1 MIEFNNV
8 SKIYN
13 NNVKALSD
21 VSVKIDSGD
30 FVFLVGP
37 SGSGKSTFIKMLL
50 KEIEPT
56 MGNITVADKKLSE
69 IKRNQIP
76 YYRRKIGMVFQDF
89 RLIPTLNVYE
99 NVAFAMRVVE
109 ASQKEIRKRVPMVL
123 SLVGLSHKYKM
134 FPNELSGGEQQR
146 VSLARAIVNN
156 PSVLIADE
164 PTGNLDPDTAKE
176 IMELLEDINRSGT
189 TIVMATHA
197 KDIVDS
203 MKKRVIAIE
212 KGSIERGCTK
222 MKINTINYFIVDALK
237 SIKRNITV
245 SFAAMLT
252 VLVTFFVLGTFT
264 LVGLNFN
271 KTIEDVA
278 DKIEIKV
285 YLQDDIKLVNQR
297 EVEIKLAEQEGVKAV
312 TYESKDEAFT
322 KLKKDLEGNSGMLE
336 GYSLEN
342 NPLASSYIV
351 TLEDASYAGDVSK
364 AVEDMTGV
372 ESITNQQELIE
383 KISNVVDF
391 VQILGIVLFFVFIG
405 VSIFLIMN
413 TIKLA
418 VYSRRREVGIMKFV
432 GATDWFIRWPFVIE
446 GMIIGAVGSLLATA
460 ILYFIYRGVFGF
472 IASNLLI
479 ANLVPVSFVLTTLL
493 GGFLLGGIVVGAIGS
508 IAALRKFLVV

>member
-1 MIEFNNV
+1 
-8 SKIYN
+8 
-13 NNVKALSD
+13 
-21 VSVKIDSGD
+21 
-30 FVFLVGP
+30 
-37 SGSGKSTFIKMLL
+37 
-50 KEIEPT
+50 
-56 MGNITVADKKLSE
+56 
-69 IKRNQIP
+69 
-76 YYRRKIGMVFQDF
+76 
-89 RLIPTLNVYE
+89 
-99 NVAFAMRVVE
+99 
-109 ASQKEIRKRVPMVL
+109 
-123 SLVGLSHKYKM
+123 
-134 FPNELSGGEQQR
+134 
-146 VSLARAIVNN
+146 
-156 PSVLIADE
+156 
-164 PTGNLDPDTAKE
+164 
-176 IMELLEDINRSGT
+176 
-189 TIVMATHA
+189 
-197 KDIVDS
+197 
-203 MKKRVIAIE
+203 
-212 KGSIERGCTK
+212 

-351 TLEDASYAGDVSK
+351 TLEDASYADDVSK

-391 VQILGIVLFFVFIG
+391 VQILGVVLFFVFIG

-446 GMIIGAVGSLLATA
+446 GMIIGAVGSLLATV
-460 ILYFIYRGVFGF
+460 ILYFIYRGIFGF

>member
-1 MIEFNNV
+1 
-8 SKIYN
+8 
-13 NNVKALSD
+13 
-21 VSVKIDSGD
+21 
-30 FVFLVGP
+30 
-37 SGSGKSTFIKMLL
+37 
-50 KEIEPT
+50 
-56 MGNITVADKKLSE
+56 
-69 IKRNQIP
+69 
-76 YYRRKIGMVFQDF
+76 
-89 RLIPTLNVYE
+89 
-99 NVAFAMRVVE
+99 
-109 ASQKEIRKRVPMVL
+109 
-123 SLVGLSHKYKM
+123 
-134 FPNELSGGEQQR
+134 
-146 VSLARAIVNN
+146 
-156 PSVLIADE
+156 
-164 PTGNLDPDTAKE
+164 
-176 IMELLEDINRSGT
+176 
-189 TIVMATHA
+189 
-197 KDIVDS
+197 
-203 MKKRVIAIE
+203 
-212 KGSIERGCTK
+212 

-297 EVEIKLAEQEGVKAV
+297 EIEVKLAEQPGVKDV

-322 KLKKDLEGNSGMLE
+322 KLQEDLQGNSGMLE
-336 GYSLEN
+336 GYSLED

-351 TLEDASYAGDVSK
+351 SLEDASYAEAVSA
-364 AVEDMTGV
+364 AVQEMTGV

-383 KISNVVDF
+383 KISNVVEF

-413 TIKLA
+413 TINLA

-446 GMIIGAVGSLLATA
+446 GMIIGGTGALLASG
-460 ILYFIYRGVFGF
+460 IIYFIYKAVFGF

-479 ANLVPVSFVLTTLL
+479 ANLIPVSFVLSTLM
-493 GGFLLGGIVVGAIGS
+493 GGFLVGGIIVGAIGS

>member
-1 MIEFNNV
+1 
-8 SKIYN
+8 
-13 NNVKALSD
+13 
-21 VSVKIDSGD
+21 
-30 FVFLVGP
+30 
-37 SGSGKSTFIKMLL
+37 
-50 KEIEPT
+50 
-56 MGNITVADKKLSE
+56 
-69 IKRNQIP
+69 
-76 YYRRKIGMVFQDF
+76 
-89 RLIPTLNVYE
+89 
-99 NVAFAMRVVE
+99 
-109 ASQKEIRKRVPMVL
+109 
-123 SLVGLSHKYKM
+123 
-134 FPNELSGGEQQR
+134 
-146 VSLARAIVNN
+146 
-156 PSVLIADE
+156 
-164 PTGNLDPDTAKE
+164 
-176 IMELLEDINRSGT
+176 
-189 TIVMATHA
+189 
-197 KDIVDS
+197 
-203 MKKRVIAIE
+203 
-212 KGSIERGCTK
+212 

-278 DKIEIKV
+278 D
-285 YLQDDIKLVNQR
+285 DIKLVNQR
-297 EVEIKLAEQEGVKAV
+297 EVEIKLSEQDGVKAV

-351 TLEDASYAGDVSK
+351 TLEDASYASNVTK

-372 ESITNQQELIE
+372 ESVTNQQELIE
-383 KISNVVDF
+383 KISRVVDF
-391 VQILGIVLFFVFIG
+391 VQILGVILFFVFIG

-446 GMIIGAVGSLLATA
+446 GIIIGAIGSLLATA
-460 ILYFIYRGVFGF
+460 VIYFIYRGVFGF

>member
-1 MIEFNNV
+1 
-8 SKIYN
+8 
-13 NNVKALSD
+13 
-21 VSVKIDSGD
+21 
-30 FVFLVGP
+30 
-37 SGSGKSTFIKMLL
+37 
-50 KEIEPT
+50 
-56 MGNITVADKKLSE
+56 
-69 IKRNQIP
+69 
-76 YYRRKIGMVFQDF
+76 
-89 RLIPTLNVYE
+89 
-99 NVAFAMRVVE
+99 
-109 ASQKEIRKRVPMVL
+109 
-123 SLVGLSHKYKM
+123 
-134 FPNELSGGEQQR
+134 
-146 VSLARAIVNN
+146 
-156 PSVLIADE
+156 
-164 PTGNLDPDTAKE
+164 
-176 IMELLEDINRSGT
+176 
-189 TIVMATHA
+189 
-197 KDIVDS
+197 
-203 MKKRVIAIE
+203 
-212 KGSIERGCTK
+212 

-351 TLEDASYAGDVSK
+351 TLEDASYAGSVSK

-383 KISNVVDF
+383 KISRVVDF
-391 VQILGIVLFFVFIG
+391 VQILGVVLFFVFIG

>member
-1 MIEFNNV
+1 
-8 SKIYN
+8 
-13 NNVKALSD
+13 
-21 VSVKIDSGD
+21 
-30 FVFLVGP
+30 
-37 SGSGKSTFIKMLL
+37 
-50 KEIEPT
+50 
-56 MGNITVADKKLSE
+56 
-69 IKRNQIP
+69 
-76 YYRRKIGMVFQDF
+76 
-89 RLIPTLNVYE
+89 
-99 NVAFAMRVVE
+99 
-109 ASQKEIRKRVPMVL
+109 
-123 SLVGLSHKYKM
+123 
-134 FPNELSGGEQQR
+134 
-146 VSLARAIVNN
+146 
-156 PSVLIADE
+156 
-164 PTGNLDPDTAKE
+164 
-176 IMELLEDINRSGT
+176 
-189 TIVMATHA
+189 
-197 KDIVDS
+197 
-203 MKKRVIAIE
+203 
-212 KGSIERGCTK
+212 

-351 TLEDASYAGDVSK
+351 TLEDASYAGSVSK

-383 KISNVVDF
+383 KISRVVDF
-391 VQILGIVLFFVFIG
+391 VQILGVVLFFVFIG

-446 GMIIGAVGSLLATA
+446 GMIIGAVGSLLATV
-460 ILYFIYRGVFGF
+460 ILYFIYRGIFGF
-472 IASNLLI
+472 IASNFLI

>member
-1 MIEFNNV
+1 
-8 SKIYN
+8 
-13 NNVKALSD
+13 
-21 VSVKIDSGD
+21 
-30 FVFLVGP
+30 
-37 SGSGKSTFIKMLL
+37 
-50 KEIEPT
+50 
-56 MGNITVADKKLSE
+56 
-69 IKRNQIP
+69 
-76 YYRRKIGMVFQDF
+76 
-89 RLIPTLNVYE
+89 
-99 NVAFAMRVVE
+99 
-109 ASQKEIRKRVPMVL
+109 
-123 SLVGLSHKYKM
+123 
-134 FPNELSGGEQQR
+134 
-146 VSLARAIVNN
+146 
-156 PSVLIADE
+156 
-164 PTGNLDPDTAKE
+164 
-176 IMELLEDINRSGT
+176 
-189 TIVMATHA
+189 
-197 KDIVDS
+197 
-203 MKKRVIAIE
+203 
-212 KGSIERGCTK
+212 

-351 TLEDASYAGDVSK
+351 TLEDASYADDVSK

-391 VQILGIVLFFVFIG
+391 VQILGVVLFFVFIG

>member
-1 MIEFNNV
+1 
-8 SKIYN
+8 
-13 NNVKALSD
+13 
-21 VSVKIDSGD
+21 
-30 FVFLVGP
+30 
-37 SGSGKSTFIKMLL
+37 
-50 KEIEPT
+50 
-56 MGNITVADKKLSE
+56 
-69 IKRNQIP
+69 
-76 YYRRKIGMVFQDF
+76 
-89 RLIPTLNVYE
+89 
-99 NVAFAMRVVE
+99 
-109 ASQKEIRKRVPMVL
+109 
-123 SLVGLSHKYKM
+123 
-134 FPNELSGGEQQR
+134 
-146 VSLARAIVNN
+146 
-156 PSVLIADE
+156 
-164 PTGNLDPDTAKE
+164 
-176 IMELLEDINRSGT
+176 
-189 TIVMATHA
+189 
-197 KDIVDS
+197 
-203 MKKRVIAIE
+203 
-212 KGSIERGCTK
+212 

-413 TIKLA
+413 TINLA

>member
-1 MIEFNNV
+1 
-8 SKIYN
+8 
-13 NNVKALSD
+13 
-21 VSVKIDSGD
+21 
-30 FVFLVGP
+30 
-37 SGSGKSTFIKMLL
+37 
-50 KEIEPT
+50 
-56 MGNITVADKKLSE
+56 
-69 IKRNQIP
+69 
-76 YYRRKIGMVFQDF
+76 
-89 RLIPTLNVYE
+89 
-99 NVAFAMRVVE
+99 
-109 ASQKEIRKRVPMVL
+109 
-123 SLVGLSHKYKM
+123 
-134 FPNELSGGEQQR
+134 
-146 VSLARAIVNN
+146 
-156 PSVLIADE
+156 
-164 PTGNLDPDTAKE
+164 
-176 IMELLEDINRSGT
+176 
-189 TIVMATHA
+189 
-197 KDIVDS
+197 
-203 MKKRVIAIE
+203 
-212 KGSIERGCTK
+212 

-285 YLQDDIKLVNQR
+285 YLQDDIKLVNKR
-297 EVEIKLAEQEGVKAV
+297 EVEIKLSEQDGVKAV

-351 TLEDASYAGDVSK
+351 TLEDASYASNVTK

-372 ESITNQQELIE
+372 ESVTNQQELIE
-383 KISNVVDF
+383 KISRVVDF
-391 VQILGIVLFFVFIG
+391 VQILGVILFFVFIG

-446 GMIIGAVGSLLATA
+446 GIIIGAIGSLLATA
-460 ILYFIYRGVFGF
+460 VIYFIYRGVFGF

>member
-1 MIEFNNV
+1 
-8 SKIYN
+8 
-13 NNVKALSD
+13 
-21 VSVKIDSGD
+21 
-30 FVFLVGP
+30 
-37 SGSGKSTFIKMLL
+37 
-50 KEIEPT
+50 
-56 MGNITVADKKLSE
+56 
-69 IKRNQIP
+69 
-76 YYRRKIGMVFQDF
+76 
-89 RLIPTLNVYE
+89 
-99 NVAFAMRVVE
+99 
-109 ASQKEIRKRVPMVL
+109 
-123 SLVGLSHKYKM
+123 
-134 FPNELSGGEQQR
+134 
-146 VSLARAIVNN
+146 
-156 PSVLIADE
+156 
-164 PTGNLDPDTAKE
+164 
-176 IMELLEDINRSGT
+176 
-189 TIVMATHA
+189 
-197 KDIVDS
+197 
-203 MKKRVIAIE
+203 
-212 KGSIERGCTK
+212 

-446 GMIIGAVGSLLATA
+446 GMIIGVVGSLLATA

>member
-1 MIEFNNV
+1 
-8 SKIYN
+8 
-13 NNVKALSD
+13 
-21 VSVKIDSGD
+21 
-30 FVFLVGP
+30 
-37 SGSGKSTFIKMLL
+37 
-50 KEIEPT
+50 
-56 MGNITVADKKLSE
+56 
-69 IKRNQIP
+69 
-76 YYRRKIGMVFQDF
+76 
-89 RLIPTLNVYE
+89 
-99 NVAFAMRVVE
+99 
-109 ASQKEIRKRVPMVL
+109 
-123 SLVGLSHKYKM
+123 
-134 FPNELSGGEQQR
+134 
-146 VSLARAIVNN
+146 
-156 PSVLIADE
+156 
-164 PTGNLDPDTAKE
+164 
-176 IMELLEDINRSGT
+176 
-189 TIVMATHA
+189 
-197 KDIVDS
+197 
-203 MKKRVIAIE
+203 
-212 KGSIERGCTK
+212 

-391 VQILGIVLFFVFIG
+391 VQILGVVLFFVFIG

-460 ILYFIYRGVFGF
+460 ILYFIYRGIFGF

>member
-1 MIEFNNV
+1 
-8 SKIYN
+8 
-13 NNVKALSD
+13 
-21 VSVKIDSGD
+21 
-30 FVFLVGP
+30 
-37 SGSGKSTFIKMLL
+37 
-50 KEIEPT
+50 
-56 MGNITVADKKLSE
+56 
-69 IKRNQIP
+69 
-76 YYRRKIGMVFQDF
+76 
-89 RLIPTLNVYE
+89 
-99 NVAFAMRVVE
+99 
-109 ASQKEIRKRVPMVL
+109 
-123 SLVGLSHKYKM
+123 
-134 FPNELSGGEQQR
+134 
-146 VSLARAIVNN
+146 
-156 PSVLIADE
+156 
-164 PTGNLDPDTAKE
+164 
-176 IMELLEDINRSGT
+176 
-189 TIVMATHA
+189 
-197 KDIVDS
+197 
-203 MKKRVIAIE
+203 
-212 KGSIERGCTK
+212 

-245 SFAAMLT
+245 SVAAMLT

>member
-1 MIEFNNV
+1 
-8 SKIYN
+8 
-13 NNVKALSD
+13 
-21 VSVKIDSGD
+21 
-30 FVFLVGP
+30 
-37 SGSGKSTFIKMLL
+37 
-50 KEIEPT
+50 
-56 MGNITVADKKLSE
+56 
-69 IKRNQIP
+69 
-76 YYRRKIGMVFQDF
+76 
-89 RLIPTLNVYE
+89 
-99 NVAFAMRVVE
+99 
-109 ASQKEIRKRVPMVL
+109 
-123 SLVGLSHKYKM
+123 
-134 FPNELSGGEQQR
+134 
-146 VSLARAIVNN
+146 
-156 PSVLIADE
+156 
-164 PTGNLDPDTAKE
+164 
-176 IMELLEDINRSGT
+176 
-189 TIVMATHA
+189 
-197 KDIVDS
+197 
-203 MKKRVIAIE
+203 
-212 KGSIERGCTK
+212 

-391 VQILGIVLFFVFIG
+391 VQILGVVLFFVFIG

-446 GMIIGAVGSLLATA
+446 GMIIGAVGSLRATA
-460 ILYFIYRGVFGF
+460 ILYLIYRGVFGF
-472 IASNLLI
+472 IASNLLT

>member
-1 MIEFNNV
+1 
-8 SKIYN
+8 
-13 NNVKALSD
+13 
-21 VSVKIDSGD
+21 
-30 FVFLVGP
+30 
-37 SGSGKSTFIKMLL
+37 
-50 KEIEPT
+50 
-56 MGNITVADKKLSE
+56 
-69 IKRNQIP
+69 
-76 YYRRKIGMVFQDF
+76 
-89 RLIPTLNVYE
+89 
-99 NVAFAMRVVE
+99 
-109 ASQKEIRKRVPMVL
+109 
-123 SLVGLSHKYKM
+123 
-134 FPNELSGGEQQR
+134 
-146 VSLARAIVNN
+146 
-156 PSVLIADE
+156 
-164 PTGNLDPDTAKE
+164 
-176 IMELLEDINRSGT
+176 
-189 TIVMATHA
+189 
-197 KDIVDS
+197 
-203 MKKRVIAIE
+203 
-212 KGSIERGCTK
+212 

-297 EVEIKLAEQEGVKAV
+297 EVEIKLSEQDGVKAV

-351 TLEDASYAGDVSK
+351 TLEDASYASNVTK

-372 ESITNQQELIE
+372 ESVTNQQELIE
-383 KISNVVDF
+383 KISRVVDF
-391 VQILGIVLFFVFIG
+391 VQILGVILFFVFIG

-446 GMIIGAVGSLLATA
+446 GIIIGAIGSLLATA
-460 ILYFIYRGVFGF
+460 VLYFIYRGVFGF

-479 ANLVPVSFVLTTLL
+479 ANLVPVSLCLTTLL
-493 GGFLLGGIVVGAIGS
+493 GGFY
-508 IAALRKFLVV
+508 

>member
-1 MIEFNNV
+1 
-8 SKIYN
+8 
-13 NNVKALSD
+13 
-21 VSVKIDSGD
+21 
-30 FVFLVGP
+30 
-37 SGSGKSTFIKMLL
+37 
-50 KEIEPT
+50 
-56 MGNITVADKKLSE
+56 
-69 IKRNQIP
+69 
-76 YYRRKIGMVFQDF
+76 
-89 RLIPTLNVYE
+89 
-99 NVAFAMRVVE
+99 
-109 ASQKEIRKRVPMVL
+109 
-123 SLVGLSHKYKM
+123 
-134 FPNELSGGEQQR
+134 
-146 VSLARAIVNN
+146 
-156 PSVLIADE
+156 
-164 PTGNLDPDTAKE
+164 
-176 IMELLEDINRSGT
+176 
-189 TIVMATHA
+189 
-197 KDIVDS
+197 
-203 MKKRVIAIE
+203 
-212 KGSIERGCTK
+212 

-297 EVEIKLAEQEGVKAV
+297 EVEIKLSEQDGVKAV

-351 TLEDASYAGDVSK
+351 TLEDASYASNVTK

-372 ESITNQQELIE
+372 ESVTNQQELIE
-383 KISNVVDF
+383 KISRVVDF
-391 VQILGIVLFFVFIG
+391 VQILGVILFFVFIG

-418 VYSRRREVGIMKFV
+418 VYSRSREVGIMKFV

-446 GMIIGAVGSLLATA
+446 GIIIGAIGSLLATA
-460 ILYFIYRGVFGF
+460 VLYFIYRGVFGF

>member
-1 MIEFNNV
+1 
-8 SKIYN
+8 
-13 NNVKALSD
+13 
-21 VSVKIDSGD
+21 
-30 FVFLVGP
+30 
-37 SGSGKSTFIKMLL
+37 
-50 KEIEPT
+50 
-56 MGNITVADKKLSE
+56 
-69 IKRNQIP
+69 
-76 YYRRKIGMVFQDF
+76 
-89 RLIPTLNVYE
+89 
-99 NVAFAMRVVE
+99 
-109 ASQKEIRKRVPMVL
+109 
-123 SLVGLSHKYKM
+123 
-134 FPNELSGGEQQR
+134 
-146 VSLARAIVNN
+146 
-156 PSVLIADE
+156 
-164 PTGNLDPDTAKE
+164 
-176 IMELLEDINRSGT
+176 
-189 TIVMATHA
+189 
-197 KDIVDS
+197 
-203 MKKRVIAIE
+203 
-212 KGSIERGCTK
+212 
-222 MKINTINYFIVDALK
+222 MKINTITYFIVDALK

-383 KISNVVDF
+383 KISRVVDF
-391 VQILGIVLFFVFIG
+391 VQILGVVLFFVFIG

-446 GMIIGAVGSLLATA
+446 GMIIGAVGSLLATV

-479 ANLVPVSFVLTTLL
+479 ANLVPVSFILTTLL

>member
-1 MIEFNNV
+1 
-8 SKIYN
+8 
-13 NNVKALSD
+13 
-21 VSVKIDSGD
+21 
-30 FVFLVGP
+30 
-37 SGSGKSTFIKMLL
+37 
-50 KEIEPT
+50 
-56 MGNITVADKKLSE
+56 
-69 IKRNQIP
+69 
-76 YYRRKIGMVFQDF
+76 
-89 RLIPTLNVYE
+89 
-99 NVAFAMRVVE
+99 
-109 ASQKEIRKRVPMVL
+109 
-123 SLVGLSHKYKM
+123 
-134 FPNELSGGEQQR
+134 
-146 VSLARAIVNN
+146 
-156 PSVLIADE
+156 
-164 PTGNLDPDTAKE
+164 
-176 IMELLEDINRSGT
+176 
-189 TIVMATHA
+189 
-197 KDIVDS
+197 
-203 MKKRVIAIE
+203 
-212 KGSIERGCTK
+212 

-351 TLEDASYAGDVSK
+351 TLEDASYAGSVSK

-383 KISNVVDF
+383 KISRVVDF
-391 VQILGIVLFFVFIG
+391 VQILGVVLFFVFIG

-446 GMIIGAVGSLLATA
+446 GMIIGAVGSLFATV

>member
-1 MIEFNNV
+1 
-8 SKIYN
+8 
-13 NNVKALSD
+13 
-21 VSVKIDSGD
+21 
-30 FVFLVGP
+30 
-37 SGSGKSTFIKMLL
+37 
-50 KEIEPT
+50 
-56 MGNITVADKKLSE
+56 
-69 IKRNQIP
+69 
-76 YYRRKIGMVFQDF
+76 
-89 RLIPTLNVYE
+89 
-99 NVAFAMRVVE
+99 
-109 ASQKEIRKRVPMVL
+109 
-123 SLVGLSHKYKM
+123 
-134 FPNELSGGEQQR
+134 
-146 VSLARAIVNN
+146 
-156 PSVLIADE
+156 
-164 PTGNLDPDTAKE
+164 
-176 IMELLEDINRSGT
+176 
-189 TIVMATHA
+189 
-197 KDIVDS
+197 
-203 MKKRVIAIE
+203 
-212 KGSIERGCTK
+212 

-252 VLVTFFVLGTFT
+252 VLVTFFFFCTFT

-391 VQILGIVLFFVFIG
+391 VQILGVVLFFVFIG

>member
-1 MIEFNNV
+1 
-8 SKIYN
+8 
-13 NNVKALSD
+13 
-21 VSVKIDSGD
+21 
-30 FVFLVGP
+30 
-37 SGSGKSTFIKMLL
+37 
-50 KEIEPT
+50 
-56 MGNITVADKKLSE
+56 
-69 IKRNQIP
+69 
-76 YYRRKIGMVFQDF
+76 
-89 RLIPTLNVYE
+89 
-99 NVAFAMRVVE
+99 
-109 ASQKEIRKRVPMVL
+109 
-123 SLVGLSHKYKM
+123 
-134 FPNELSGGEQQR
+134 
-146 VSLARAIVNN
+146 
-156 PSVLIADE
+156 
-164 PTGNLDPDTAKE
+164 
-176 IMELLEDINRSGT
+176 
-189 TIVMATHA
+189 
-197 KDIVDS
+197 
-203 MKKRVIAIE
+203 
-212 KGSIERGCTK
+212 

-351 TLEDASYAGDVSK
+351 TLEDASYAGDVNK

-391 VQILGIVLFFVFIG
+391 VQILGVVLFFVFIG

>member
-1 MIEFNNV
+1 
-8 SKIYN
+8 
-13 NNVKALSD
+13 
-21 VSVKIDSGD
+21 
-30 FVFLVGP
+30 
-37 SGSGKSTFIKMLL
+37 
-50 KEIEPT
+50 
-56 MGNITVADKKLSE
+56 
-69 IKRNQIP
+69 
-76 YYRRKIGMVFQDF
+76 
-89 RLIPTLNVYE
+89 
-99 NVAFAMRVVE
+99 
-109 ASQKEIRKRVPMVL
+109 
-123 SLVGLSHKYKM
+123 
-134 FPNELSGGEQQR
+134 
-146 VSLARAIVNN
+146 
-156 PSVLIADE
+156 
-164 PTGNLDPDTAKE
+164 
-176 IMELLEDINRSGT
+176 
-189 TIVMATHA
+189 
-197 KDIVDS
+197 
-203 MKKRVIAIE
+203 
-212 KGSIERGCTK
+212 
-222 MKINTINYFIVDALK
+222 MKINKINYFIVDALK

-297 EVEIKLAEQEGVKAV
+297 EVEIKLSEQDGVKAV

-351 TLEDASYAGDVSK
+351 TLEDASYASNVTK

-372 ESITNQQELIE
+372 ESVTNQQELIE
-383 KISNVVDF
+383 KISRVVDF
-391 VQILGIVLFFVFIG
+391 VQILGVILFFVFIG

-446 GMIIGAVGSLLATA
+446 GIIIGAIGSLLATA
-460 ILYFIYRGVFGF
+460 VLYFIYRGVFGF

-493 GGFLLGGIVVGAIGS
+493 GGFLLGGILVGAIGS

>member
-1 MIEFNNV
+1 
-8 SKIYN
+8 
-13 NNVKALSD
+13 
-21 VSVKIDSGD
+21 
-30 FVFLVGP
+30 
-37 SGSGKSTFIKMLL
+37 
-50 KEIEPT
+50 
-56 MGNITVADKKLSE
+56 
-69 IKRNQIP
+69 
-76 YYRRKIGMVFQDF
+76 
-89 RLIPTLNVYE
+89 
-99 NVAFAMRVVE
+99 
-109 ASQKEIRKRVPMVL
+109 
-123 SLVGLSHKYKM
+123 
-134 FPNELSGGEQQR
+134 
-146 VSLARAIVNN
+146 
-156 PSVLIADE
+156 
-164 PTGNLDPDTAKE
+164 
-176 IMELLEDINRSGT
+176 
-189 TIVMATHA
+189 
-197 KDIVDS
+197 
-203 MKKRVIAIE
+203 
-212 KGSIERGCTK
+212 

-383 KISNVVDF
+383 KISRVVDF
-391 VQILGIVLFFVFIG
+391 VQILGVVLFFVFIG

-493 GGFLLGGIVVGAIGS
+493 GGFPLGGMVVGAIGS

>member
-1 MIEFNNV
+1 
-8 SKIYN
+8 
-13 NNVKALSD
+13 
-21 VSVKIDSGD
+21 
-30 FVFLVGP
+30 
-37 SGSGKSTFIKMLL
+37 
-50 KEIEPT
+50 
-56 MGNITVADKKLSE
+56 
-69 IKRNQIP
+69 
-76 YYRRKIGMVFQDF
+76 
-89 RLIPTLNVYE
+89 
-99 NVAFAMRVVE
+99 
-109 ASQKEIRKRVPMVL
+109 
-123 SLVGLSHKYKM
+123 
-134 FPNELSGGEQQR
+134 
-146 VSLARAIVNN
+146 
-156 PSVLIADE
+156 
-164 PTGNLDPDTAKE
+164 
-176 IMELLEDINRSGT
+176 
-189 TIVMATHA
+189 
-197 KDIVDS
+197 
-203 MKKRVIAIE
+203 
-212 KGSIERGCTK
+212 
-222 MKINTINYFIVDALK
+222 MKINTITYFIVDALK

-351 TLEDASYAGDVSK
+351 TLEDASYAGSVSK

-383 KISNVVDF
+383 KISRVVDF
-391 VQILGIVLFFVFIG
+391 VQILGVVLFFVFIG

-460 ILYFIYRGVFGF
+460 ILYFIYRGIFGF

-479 ANLVPVSFVLTTLL
+479 ANLVPVSFILTTLL
-493 GGFLLGGIVVGAIGS
+493 GGFLLGGILVGAIGS

>member
-1 MIEFNNV
+1 
-8 SKIYN
+8 
-13 NNVKALSD
+13 
-21 VSVKIDSGD
+21 
-30 FVFLVGP
+30 
-37 SGSGKSTFIKMLL
+37 
-50 KEIEPT
+50 
-56 MGNITVADKKLSE
+56 
-69 IKRNQIP
+69 
-76 YYRRKIGMVFQDF
+76 
-89 RLIPTLNVYE
+89 
-99 NVAFAMRVVE
+99 
-109 ASQKEIRKRVPMVL
+109 
-123 SLVGLSHKYKM
+123 
-134 FPNELSGGEQQR
+134 
-146 VSLARAIVNN
+146 
-156 PSVLIADE
+156 
-164 PTGNLDPDTAKE
+164 
-176 IMELLEDINRSGT
+176 
-189 TIVMATHA
+189 
-197 KDIVDS
+197 
-203 MKKRVIAIE
+203 
-212 KGSIERGCTK
+212 
-222 MKINTINYFIVDALK
+222 MKINTITYFIVDALK

-297 EVEIKLAEQEGVKAV
+297 EVEIKLSEQDGVKAV

-351 TLEDASYAGDVSK
+351 TLEDASYASNVTK

-372 ESITNQQELIE
+372 ESVTNQQELIE
-383 KISNVVDF
+383 KISRVVDF
-391 VQILGIVLFFVFIG
+391 VQILGVILFFVFIG

-446 GMIIGAVGSLLATA
+446 GIIIGAIGSLLATA
-460 ILYFIYRGVFGF
+460 VIYFIYRGVFGF

>member
-1 MIEFNNV
+1 
-8 SKIYN
+8 
-13 NNVKALSD
+13 
-21 VSVKIDSGD
+21 
-30 FVFLVGP
+30 
-37 SGSGKSTFIKMLL
+37 
-50 KEIEPT
+50 
-56 MGNITVADKKLSE
+56 
-69 IKRNQIP
+69 
-76 YYRRKIGMVFQDF
+76 
-89 RLIPTLNVYE
+89 
-99 NVAFAMRVVE
+99 
-109 ASQKEIRKRVPMVL
+109 
-123 SLVGLSHKYKM
+123 
-134 FPNELSGGEQQR
+134 
-146 VSLARAIVNN
+146 
-156 PSVLIADE
+156 
-164 PTGNLDPDTAKE
+164 
-176 IMELLEDINRSGT
+176 
-189 TIVMATHA
+189 
-197 KDIVDS
+197 
-203 MKKRVIAIE
+203 
-212 KGSIERGCTK
+212 

-391 VQILGIVLFFVFIG
+391 VQILGVVLFFVFIG

-446 GMIIGAVGSLLATA
+446 GMIIGAVGSLLATV
-460 ILYFIYRGVFGF
+460 ILYFIYRGIFGF

-493 GGFLLGGIVVGAIGS
+493 GGFLLGGILVGAIGS

>member
-1 MIEFNNV
+1 
-8 SKIYN
+8 
-13 NNVKALSD
+13 
-21 VSVKIDSGD
+21 
-30 FVFLVGP
+30 
-37 SGSGKSTFIKMLL
+37 
-50 KEIEPT
+50 
-56 MGNITVADKKLSE
+56 
-69 IKRNQIP
+69 
-76 YYRRKIGMVFQDF
+76 
-89 RLIPTLNVYE
+89 
-99 NVAFAMRVVE
+99 
-109 ASQKEIRKRVPMVL
+109 
-123 SLVGLSHKYKM
+123 
-134 FPNELSGGEQQR
+134 
-146 VSLARAIVNN
+146 
-156 PSVLIADE
+156 
-164 PTGNLDPDTAKE
+164 
-176 IMELLEDINRSGT
+176 
-189 TIVMATHA
+189 
-197 KDIVDS
+197 
-203 MKKRVIAIE
+203 
-212 KGSIERGCTK
+212 
-222 MKINTINYFIVDALK
+222 MKINTITYFIVDALK

-351 TLEDASYAGDVSK
+351 TLEDASYAGSVSK

-383 KISNVVDF
+383 KISRVVDF
-391 VQILGIVLFFVFIG
+391 VQILGVVLFFVFIG

-446 GMIIGAVGSLLATA
+446 GMIIGAVGSLFATVL
-460 ILYFIYRGVFGF
+460 LYFIYRGVFGF

-479 ANLVPVSFVLTTLL
+479 ANLVPVSFILTTLL
-493 GGFLLGGIVVGAIGS
+493 GGFLLGGILVGAIGS

>member
-1 MIEFNNV
+1 
-8 SKIYN
+8 
-13 NNVKALSD
+13 
-21 VSVKIDSGD
+21 
-30 FVFLVGP
+30 
-37 SGSGKSTFIKMLL
+37 
-50 KEIEPT
+50 
-56 MGNITVADKKLSE
+56 
-69 IKRNQIP
+69 
-76 YYRRKIGMVFQDF
+76 
-89 RLIPTLNVYE
+89 
-99 NVAFAMRVVE
+99 
-109 ASQKEIRKRVPMVL
+109 
-123 SLVGLSHKYKM
+123 
-134 FPNELSGGEQQR
+134 
-146 VSLARAIVNN
+146 
-156 PSVLIADE
+156 
-164 PTGNLDPDTAKE
+164 
-176 IMELLEDINRSGT
+176 
-189 TIVMATHA
+189 
-197 KDIVDS
+197 
-203 MKKRVIAIE
+203 
-212 KGSIERGCTK
+212 

-271 KTIEDVA
+271 KTIEDVD
-278 DKIEIKV
+278 DKIEIKD
-285 YLQDDIKLVNQR
+285 YLKDDIKLVNQR

-391 VQILGIVLFFVFIG
+391 VQILGVVLFFVFIG

-446 GMIIGAVGSLLATA
+446 GMIIGAVGSLLATV
-460 ILYFIYRGVFGF
+460 ILYFIYRGIFGF

>member
-1 MIEFNNV
+1 
-8 SKIYN
+8 
-13 NNVKALSD
+13 
-21 VSVKIDSGD
+21 
-30 FVFLVGP
+30 
-37 SGSGKSTFIKMLL
+37 
-50 KEIEPT
+50 
-56 MGNITVADKKLSE
+56 
-69 IKRNQIP
+69 
-76 YYRRKIGMVFQDF
+76 
-89 RLIPTLNVYE
+89 
-99 NVAFAMRVVE
+99 
-109 ASQKEIRKRVPMVL
+109 
-123 SLVGLSHKYKM
+123 
-134 FPNELSGGEQQR
+134 
-146 VSLARAIVNN
+146 
-156 PSVLIADE
+156 
-164 PTGNLDPDTAKE
+164 
-176 IMELLEDINRSGT
+176 
-189 TIVMATHA
+189 
-197 KDIVDS
+197 
-203 MKKRVIAIE
+203 
-212 KGSIERGCTK
+212 
-222 MKINTINYFIVDALK
+222 MKINTITYFIVDALK

-351 TLEDASYAGDVSK
+351 TLEDASYAGSVSK

-383 KISNVVDF
+383 KISRVVDF
-391 VQILGIVLFFVFIG
+391 VQILGVVLFFVFIG

-446 GMIIGAVGSLLATA
+446 GMIIGAVGSLLATV
-460 ILYFIYRGVFGF
+460 ILYFIYRGIFGF

-479 ANLVPVSFVLTTLL
+479 ANLVPVSFILTTLL
-493 GGFLLGGIVVGAIGS
+493 GGFLLGGILVGAIGS

>member
-1 MIEFNNV
+1 
-8 SKIYN
+8 
-13 NNVKALSD
+13 
-21 VSVKIDSGD
+21 
-30 FVFLVGP
+30 
-37 SGSGKSTFIKMLL
+37 
-50 KEIEPT
+50 
-56 MGNITVADKKLSE
+56 
-69 IKRNQIP
+69 
-76 YYRRKIGMVFQDF
+76 
-89 RLIPTLNVYE
+89 
-99 NVAFAMRVVE
+99 
-109 ASQKEIRKRVPMVL
+109 
-123 SLVGLSHKYKM
+123 
-134 FPNELSGGEQQR
+134 
-146 VSLARAIVNN
+146 
-156 PSVLIADE
+156 
-164 PTGNLDPDTAKE
+164 
-176 IMELLEDINRSGT
+176 
-189 TIVMATHA
+189 
-197 KDIVDS
+197 
-203 MKKRVIAIE
+203 
-212 KGSIERGCTK
+212 

-271 KTIEDVA
+271 KAIEDVA

-391 VQILGIVLFFVFIG
+391 VQILGVVLFFVFIG

-446 GMIIGAVGSLLATA
+446 GMIIGAVGSLLATV
-460 ILYFIYRGVFGF
+460 ILYFIYRGIFGF

>member
-1 MIEFNNV
+1 
-8 SKIYN
+8 
-13 NNVKALSD
+13 
-21 VSVKIDSGD
+21 
-30 FVFLVGP
+30 
-37 SGSGKSTFIKMLL
+37 
-50 KEIEPT
+50 
-56 MGNITVADKKLSE
+56 
-69 IKRNQIP
+69 
-76 YYRRKIGMVFQDF
+76 
-89 RLIPTLNVYE
+89 
-99 NVAFAMRVVE
+99 
-109 ASQKEIRKRVPMVL
+109 
-123 SLVGLSHKYKM
+123 
-134 FPNELSGGEQQR
+134 
-146 VSLARAIVNN
+146 
-156 PSVLIADE
+156 
-164 PTGNLDPDTAKE
+164 
-176 IMELLEDINRSGT
+176 
-189 TIVMATHA
+189 
-197 KDIVDS
+197 
-203 MKKRVIAIE
+203 
-212 KGSIERGCTK
+212 

-297 EVEIKLAEQEGVKAV
+297 EVEIKLVEQEGVKAV

>member
-1 MIEFNNV
+1 
-8 SKIYN
+8 
-13 NNVKALSD
+13 
-21 VSVKIDSGD
+21 
-30 FVFLVGP
+30 
-37 SGSGKSTFIKMLL
+37 
-50 KEIEPT
+50 
-56 MGNITVADKKLSE
+56 
-69 IKRNQIP
+69 
-76 YYRRKIGMVFQDF
+76 
-89 RLIPTLNVYE
+89 
-99 NVAFAMRVVE
+99 
-109 ASQKEIRKRVPMVL
+109 
-123 SLVGLSHKYKM
+123 
-134 FPNELSGGEQQR
+134 
-146 VSLARAIVNN
+146 
-156 PSVLIADE
+156 
-164 PTGNLDPDTAKE
+164 
-176 IMELLEDINRSGT
+176 
-189 TIVMATHA
+189 
-197 KDIVDS
+197 
-203 MKKRVIAIE
+203 
-212 KGSIERGCTK
+212 

-278 DKIEIKV
+278 DMIEIKV

>member
-1 MIEFNNV
+1 
-8 SKIYN
+8 
-13 NNVKALSD
+13 
-21 VSVKIDSGD
+21 
-30 FVFLVGP
+30 
-37 SGSGKSTFIKMLL
+37 
-50 KEIEPT
+50 
-56 MGNITVADKKLSE
+56 
-69 IKRNQIP
+69 
-76 YYRRKIGMVFQDF
+76 
-89 RLIPTLNVYE
+89 
-99 NVAFAMRVVE
+99 
-109 ASQKEIRKRVPMVL
+109 
-123 SLVGLSHKYKM
+123 
-134 FPNELSGGEQQR
+134 
-146 VSLARAIVNN
+146 
-156 PSVLIADE
+156 
-164 PTGNLDPDTAKE
+164 
-176 IMELLEDINRSGT
+176 
-189 TIVMATHA
+189 
-197 KDIVDS
+197 
-203 MKKRVIAIE
+203 
-212 KGSIERGCTK
+212 
-222 MKINTINYFIVDALK
+222 MKISTLNYFIVDALK

-391 VQILGIVLFFVFIG
+391 VQILGVVLFFVFIG

-432 GATDWFIRWPFVIE
+432 GATDWVIRWPFVIE
-446 GMIIGAVGSLLATA
+446 GMIIGAVGSLLATV

>member
-1 MIEFNNV
+1 
-8 SKIYN
+8 
-13 NNVKALSD
+13 
-21 VSVKIDSGD
+21 
-30 FVFLVGP
+30 
-37 SGSGKSTFIKMLL
+37 
-50 KEIEPT
+50 
-56 MGNITVADKKLSE
+56 
-69 IKRNQIP
+69 
-76 YYRRKIGMVFQDF
+76 
-89 RLIPTLNVYE
+89 
-99 NVAFAMRVVE
+99 
-109 ASQKEIRKRVPMVL
+109 
-123 SLVGLSHKYKM
+123 
-134 FPNELSGGEQQR
+134 
-146 VSLARAIVNN
+146 
-156 PSVLIADE
+156 
-164 PTGNLDPDTAKE
+164 
-176 IMELLEDINRSGT
+176 
-189 TIVMATHA
+189 
-197 KDIVDS
+197 
-203 MKKRVIAIE
+203 
-212 KGSIERGCTK
+212 

-364 AVEDMTGV
+364 AVEDMTGL
-372 ESITNQQELIE
+372 ESITNQPELIE

>member
-1 MIEFNNV
+1 
-8 SKIYN
+8 
-13 NNVKALSD
+13 
-21 VSVKIDSGD
+21 
-30 FVFLVGP
+30 
-37 SGSGKSTFIKMLL
+37 
-50 KEIEPT
+50 
-56 MGNITVADKKLSE
+56 
-69 IKRNQIP
+69 
-76 YYRRKIGMVFQDF
+76 
-89 RLIPTLNVYE
+89 
-99 NVAFAMRVVE
+99 
-109 ASQKEIRKRVPMVL
+109 
-123 SLVGLSHKYKM
+123 
-134 FPNELSGGEQQR
+134 
-146 VSLARAIVNN
+146 
-156 PSVLIADE
+156 
-164 PTGNLDPDTAKE
+164 
-176 IMELLEDINRSGT
+176 
-189 TIVMATHA
+189 
-197 KDIVDS
+197 
-203 MKKRVIAIE
+203 
-212 KGSIERGCTK
+212 

-391 VQILGIVLFFVFIG
+391 VQILGVVLFFVFIG

-493 GGFLLGGIVVGAIGS
+493 GGFLLGGKVVGAIGS

>member
-1 MIEFNNV
+1 
-8 SKIYN
+8 
-13 NNVKALSD
+13 
-21 VSVKIDSGD
+21 
-30 FVFLVGP
+30 
-37 SGSGKSTFIKMLL
+37 
-50 KEIEPT
+50 
-56 MGNITVADKKLSE
+56 
-69 IKRNQIP
+69 
-76 YYRRKIGMVFQDF
+76 
-89 RLIPTLNVYE
+89 
-99 NVAFAMRVVE
+99 
-109 ASQKEIRKRVPMVL
+109 
-123 SLVGLSHKYKM
+123 
-134 FPNELSGGEQQR
+134 
-146 VSLARAIVNN
+146 
-156 PSVLIADE
+156 
-164 PTGNLDPDTAKE
+164 
-176 IMELLEDINRSGT
+176 
-189 TIVMATHA
+189 
-197 KDIVDS
+197 
-203 MKKRVIAIE
+203 
-212 KGSIERGCTK
+212 

-297 EVEIKLAEQEGVKAV
+297 EVEIKLSEQDGVKAV

-391 VQILGIVLFFVFIG
+391 VQILGVVLFFVFIG

-446 GMIIGAVGSLLATA
+446 GMIIGVVGSLLATA

>member
-1 MIEFNNV
+1 
-8 SKIYN
+8 
-13 NNVKALSD
+13 
-21 VSVKIDSGD
+21 
-30 FVFLVGP
+30 
-37 SGSGKSTFIKMLL
+37 
-50 KEIEPT
+50 
-56 MGNITVADKKLSE
+56 
-69 IKRNQIP
+69 
-76 YYRRKIGMVFQDF
+76 
-89 RLIPTLNVYE
+89 
-99 NVAFAMRVVE
+99 
-109 ASQKEIRKRVPMVL
+109 
-123 SLVGLSHKYKM
+123 
-134 FPNELSGGEQQR
+134 
-146 VSLARAIVNN
+146 
-156 PSVLIADE
+156 
-164 PTGNLDPDTAKE
+164 
-176 IMELLEDINRSGT
+176 
-189 TIVMATHA
+189 
-197 KDIVDS
+197 
-203 MKKRVIAIE
+203 
-212 KGSIERGCTK
+212 

-285 YLQDDIKLVNQR
+285 YLQDDIKLVNKR

-351 TLEDASYAGDVSK
+351 TLEDASYASNVTK

-372 ESITNQQELIE
+372 ESVTNQQELIE
-383 KISNVVDF
+383 KISRVVDF
-391 VQILGIVLFFVFIG
+391 VQILGVILFFVFIG

-446 GMIIGAVGSLLATA
+446 GIIIGAIGSLLATA
-460 ILYFIYRGVFGF
+460 VIYFIYRGVFGF